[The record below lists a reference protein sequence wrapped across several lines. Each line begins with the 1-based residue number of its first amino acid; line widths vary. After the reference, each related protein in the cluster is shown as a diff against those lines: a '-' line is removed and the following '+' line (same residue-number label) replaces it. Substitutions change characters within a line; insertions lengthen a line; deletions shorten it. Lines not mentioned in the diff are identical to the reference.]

1 MYVTLTEAKKHLNID
16 ESFQDDD
23 NYIGVLIQVAEEA
36 IAHHIDIALEDM
48 VVDGVLPSAIH
59 HSILLLVGN
68 LYANR
73 EPVAY
78 TSVAKVPYTLIL
90 GDNEKENGLISYR
103 LHGEKETTTLPKEDF
118 LKMIKEEIDTKALRK

>member
-16 ESFQDDD
+16 DSFQDDD
-23 NYIGVLIQVAEEA
+23 NYIGALIQVAEEA
-36 IAHHIDIALEDM
+36 ISHHIDIALEDM

-78 TSVAKVPYTLIL
+78 TSVAKVPYTLDYLL
-90 GDNEKENGLISYR
+90 GLFKRYY
-103 LHGEKETTTLPKEDF
+103 LP
-118 LKMIKEEIDTKALRK
+118 

>member
-1 MYVTLTEAKKHLNID
+1 MYVTLIEAKKHLNID

-23 NYIGVLIQVAEEA
+23 NYIGALIQVAEEA

-78 TSVAKVPYTLIL
+78 TSVAKVPYTLDYLL
-90 GDNEKENGLISYR
+90 GLFKRYY
-103 LHGEKETTTLPKEDF
+103 LP
-118 LKMIKEEIDTKALRK
+118 

>member
-23 NYIGVLIQVAEEA
+23 NYIGALIQVAEEA
-36 IAHHIDIALEDM
+36 IAHHIDIVLEDM

-78 TSVAKVPYTLIL
+78 TSVAKVPYTLDYLL
-90 GDNEKENGLISYR
+90 GLFKRYY
-103 LHGEKETTTLPKEDF
+103 LP
-118 LKMIKEEIDTKALRK
+118 

>member
-1 MYVTLTEAKKHLNID
+1 MYITLPETKKHLNID
-16 ESFQDDD
+16 DQFKDDD
-23 NYIGVLIQVAEEA
+23 EYIGALIQVAEDA
-36 IAHHIDIALEDM
+36 VAHHIDIALEDM

-78 TSVAKVPYTLIL
+78 TSVAKVPYTLDYLL
-90 GDNEKENGLISYR
+90 GLYKQYY
-103 LHGEKETTTLPKEDF
+103 LP
-118 LKMIKEEIDTKALRK
+118 

>member
-16 ESFQDDD
+16 DQFKDDD
-23 NYIGVLIQVAEEA
+23 EYIGALIQVAEDA
-36 IAHHIDIALEDM
+36 VAHHIDIALEDM

-78 TSVAKVPYTLIL
+78 TSVAKVPYTLDYLL
-90 GDNEKENGLISYR
+90 GLFKRYY
-103 LHGEKETTTLPKEDF
+103 LP
-118 LKMIKEEIDTKALRK
+118 